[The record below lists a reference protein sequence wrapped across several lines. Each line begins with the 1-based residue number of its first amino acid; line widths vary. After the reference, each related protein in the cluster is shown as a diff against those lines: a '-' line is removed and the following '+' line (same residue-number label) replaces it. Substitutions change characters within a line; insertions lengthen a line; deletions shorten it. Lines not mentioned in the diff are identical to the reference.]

1 MTINESENDDSDV
14 LQALYSVY
22 KKNQGNSFS
31 ILNNLFKQRH
41 ISVLLKVINI

>member
-22 KKNQGNSFS
+22 KKIRA
-31 ILNNLFKQRH
+31 ILFPYLLICLNED
-41 ISVLLKVINI
+41 ISQFF

>member
-22 KKNQGNSFS
+22 KKIRALLFPYL
-31 ILNNLFKQRH
+31 ITCLNKD
-41 ISVLLKVINI
+41 ISQFF